1 VRRDAPIGEDRIPKI
16 GYTTPKQ
23 YAKKRKVSLGGLL
36 GKVKKEKTKEEKPS
50 ELDELEQ
57 YLADR

>member
-1 VRRDAPIGEDRIPKI
+1 M
-16 GYTTPKQ
+16 
-23 YAKKRKVSLGGLL
+23 SLGGLL
-36 GKVKKEKTKEEKPS
+36 GKVKKEKTEEEKPS